1 MNNVQMKVRV
11 AISSDFLFAFAR
23 IPRNQQAKVM
33 SFVSKFRNNP
43 TASGINY
50 EKIGAASDKNL
61 RSVRIDEAYRGIVL
75 KPDKDNVYV
84 LLWVDH
90 HDEAY
95 RWAENKQCLI
105 HPETG
110 SIQILDV
117 DSERPEPV
125 LQAATEQRRPLF
137 EKIRDREMAR
147 LGVPADQLQL
157 VRAVCSDEELDRLAD
172 RLPQEAYEALYY
184 LSQGMTYEEVLR
196 DLDRDQSDR
205 PVDTADF
212 AAALDNPDTQRRFY
226 VVEDDLELTAIM
238 QAPLEQWRIF
248 LHPSQRRLVE
258 RQWNGPVRVLGG
270 AGTGKTVAA
279 MHRARWLAEKVFNQ
293 EGDRILFTT
302 FTRNLAADIQASLGK
317 ICSRETLRRIEVVN
331 LDRWVGGFLRKNGY
345 EREIYYPRGEN
356 RLWND
361 AMNLKPAD
369 VELPESFYREEWER
383 VIQPNGIRTLEDYF
397 KVVRSGRGVSIN
409 RVVRKKV
416 WAVFQEYR
424 NLLSENSLSEIN
436 DAMLDAAVV
445 LENSKTGTGYRAII
459 VDEAQDMGQQ
469 AFRLLRKM
477 LPEGKNDI
485 FIVGDAHQRIYGNQ
499 AVLGKCGINIVGRAH
514 KLKINY
520 RTTDETKNWAM
531 HLLLED
537 QADDLDGGSDDQKGY
552 KSLMHGNAPLVKHFA
567 EFKDEIAFIKDYLQK
582 LPASEN
588 QLANV
593 CLVARTESLRDQYA
607 QAIGN
612 EIKTILIHR
621 TEPEDRSRPG
631 LRLATMH
638 RVKGLEFDY
647 MLIVGVNRGVVPL
660 ERVEARS
667 DDPVIN
673 GDQEKQERALL
684 YVAATRAKKEVLVT
698 SHGTPSPF
706 LVK

>member
-1 MNNVQMKVRV
+1 MKVRV
-11 AISSDFLFAFAR
+11 AISADFLLAFAR

-43 TASGINY
+43 AASGINY
-50 EKIGAASDKNL
+50 EKITAAQDKNL
-61 RSVRIDEAYRGIVL
+61 RSVRIDEAYRGIIL

-95 RWAENKQCLI
+95 RWAQNKQCLI

-110 SIQILDV
+110 SIQIFDV
-117 DSERPEPV
+117 ENE
-125 LQAATEQRRPLF
+125 LQAAAQPVYSEQRRPVF
-137 EKIRDREMAR
+137 ESYKDRELAR
-147 LGVPADQLQL
+147 LGVPADQLSL
-157 VRAVCSDEELDRLAD
+157 VRGVCSAAELEQLAG
-172 RLPQEAYEALYY
+172 RLPQEAFEALYY
-184 LSQGMTYEEVLR
+184 LSEGMTYDEVLR
-196 DLDRDQSDR
+196 DLDRDRNDK

-258 RQWNGPVRVLGG
+258 KHWNGPVRVLGG

-279 MHRARWLAEKVFNQ
+279 MHRAKWLAENVFNQ

-302 FTRNLAADIQASLGK
+302 FTRNLAADIQSSLGK

-331 LDRWVGGFLRKNGY
+331 LDRWVGAFLRKNGY
-345 EREIYYPRGEN
+345 DREIYYPRNEN

-361 AMNLKPAD
+361 ALNLKPAD

-409 RVVRKKV
+409 KVVRKKV

-424 NLLSENSLSEIN
+424 NLLSENGLSEIS
-436 DAMLDAAVV
+436 DAMLDTAVV
-445 LENSKTGTGYRAII
+445 LENSKAGTGYRAII
-459 VDEAQDMGQQ
+459 VDEAQDMGPQ

-477 LPEGKNDI
+477 VPEGKNDI

-520 RTTDETKNWAM
+520 RTTDETKKWAM
-531 HLLLED
+531 RLLLED

-567 EFKDEIAFIKDYLQK
+567 EFKDEIAFIKEYLQK

-593 CLVARTESLRDQYA
+593 CLVARTEALRDQYA

-612 EIKTILIHR
+612 DFKTILIHR

-647 MLIVGVNRGVVPL
+647 MLIVGVNKGVLPL
-660 ERVEARS
+660 ERNEAQS
-667 DDPVIN
+667 DDPLISN
-673 GDQEKQERALL
+673 DREKQERALL

-698 SHGTPSPF
+698 SNGTPSPF
-706 LVK
+706 LV

>member
-11 AISSDFLFAFAR
+11 AISADFLLAFAR

-43 TASGINY
+43 AASGINY
-50 EKIGAASDKNL
+50 EKITAAQDKNL
-61 RSVRIDEAYRGIVL
+61 RSVRIDEAYRGIIL

-95 RWAENKQCLI
+95 RWAQNKQCLI

-110 SIQILDV
+110 SIQIFDV
-117 DSERPEPV
+117 ENE
-125 LQAATEQRRPLF
+125 LQAAAQPVYSEQHRPVF
-137 EKIRDREMAR
+137 ESYKDRELAR
-147 LGVPADQLQL
+147 LGVPADQLSL
-157 VRAVCSDEELDRLAD
+157 VRGVCSAAELEQLAG
-172 RLPQEAYEALYY
+172 RLPQEAFEALYY
-184 LSQGMTYEEVLR
+184 LSEGMTYDEVLR
-196 DLDRDQSDR
+196 DLDRDRNDK

-258 RQWNGPVRVLGG
+258 KQWNGPVRVLGG

-279 MHRARWLAEKVFNQ
+279 MHRAKWLAENVFNQ

-302 FTRNLAADIQASLGK
+302 FTRNLAADIQSSLGK

-331 LDRWVGGFLRKNGY
+331 LDRWVGVFLRKNGY
-345 EREIYYPRGEN
+345 DREIYYPRNEN

-361 AMNLKPAD
+361 ALNLKPAD

-409 RVVRKKV
+409 KVVRKKV

-424 NLLSENSLSEIN
+424 NLLSENGLSEIS
-436 DAMLDAAVV
+436 DAMLDTAVV
-445 LENSKTGTGYRAII
+445 LENSKAGTGYRAII
-459 VDEAQDMGQQ
+459 VDEAQDMGPQ

-477 LPEGKNDI
+477 VPEGKNDI

-531 HLLLED
+531 RLLLED

-567 EFKDEIAFIKDYLQK
+567 EFKDEIAFIKEYLQK

-593 CLVARTESLRDQYA
+593 CLVARTEALRDQYA

-612 EIKTILIHR
+612 DFKTILIHR

-647 MLIVGVNRGVVPL
+647 MLIVGVNKGVLPL
-660 ERVEARS
+660 ERNEAQS
-667 DDPVIN
+667 DDPLISS
-673 GDQEKQERALL
+673 DREKQERALL

-698 SHGTPSPF
+698 SNGTPSPF
-706 LVK
+706 LV

>member
-11 AISSDFLFAFAR
+11 AISADFLLAFAR

-33 SFVSKFRNNP
+33 GFVTKFRGNP

-50 EKIGAASDKNL
+50 EKINAAHDKNL

-75 KPDKDNVYV
+75 RPEKDNVYV

-95 RWAENKQCLI
+95 RWAANKQCLI

-110 SIQILDV
+110 SIQIFDV
-117 DSERPEPV
+117 ETEV
-125 LQAATEQRRPLF
+125 AAAPSPAASDHRKPLF
-137 EKIRDREMAR
+137 KKYKDRELVR
-147 LGVPADQLQL
+147 LGVPAELLPL
-157 VRAVCSDEELDRLAD
+157 VRNVYSGEELDGLVG

-184 LSQGMTYEEVLR
+184 LAEGMTYDEVLR
-196 DLDRDQSDR
+196 DLDRSEES
-205 PVDTADF
+205 VAIDTADF

-248 LHPSQRRLVE
+248 LHPSQRKLVE
-258 RQWNGPVRVLGG
+258 RHWNGPVRVLGG

-302 FTRNLAADIQASLGK
+302 FTRNLAADIQANLGK
-317 ICSRETLRRIEVVN
+317 ICSREVLRRIEVIN
-331 LDRWVGGFLRKNGY
+331 IDRWVGTFLRKNGY
-345 EREIYYPRGEN
+345 DRKIFYPKNSN
-356 RLWND
+356 RLWDD

-369 VELPESFYREEWER
+369 IELPESFYREEWER
-383 VIQPNGIRTLEDYF
+383 VIQPNGVRTLEDYF
-397 KVVRSGRGVSIN
+397 KVVRSGRGVSITK
-409 RVVRKKV
+409 VVRKKV

-424 NLLSENSLSEIN
+424 NLLSENSMSEIS
-436 DAMLDAAVV
+436 DAMFDAAVV

-459 VDEAQDMGQQ
+459 VDEAQDMGPQ
-469 AFRLLRKM
+469 AFRLIRKM
-477 LPEGKNDI
+477 VPAEKNDI

-531 HLLLED
+531 RLLVEN
-537 QADDLDGGSDDQKGY
+537 QADDLDGGTDNQKGY
-552 KSLMHGNAPLVKHFA
+552 KSLLHGSAPLVKNFA
-567 EFKDEIAFIKDYLQK
+567 DFKEEIAFIKDYLKK
-582 LPASEN
+582 LPTADN
-588 QLANV
+588 QLTNV
-593 CLVARTESLRDQYA
+593 CLVTRTEVLRDQYA
-607 QAIGN
+607 QALGT
-612 EIKTILIHR
+612 EFETMLIHR
-621 TEPEDRSRPG
+621 TEAEDRSQPG

-647 MLIVGVNRGVVPL
+647 MLIVGVNQGVVPL
-660 ERVEARS
+660 DRSDAQS
-667 DDPVIN
+667 DDPLV
-673 GDQEKQERALL
+673 GSDHDKQERALL

-706 LVK
+706 LA

>member
-11 AISSDFLFAFAR
+11 AISADFLLAFAR

-43 TASGINY
+43 AASGINY
-50 EKIGAASDKNL
+50 EKITAAQDKNL
-61 RSVRIDEAYRGIVL
+61 RSVRIDEAYRGIIL

-95 RWAENKQCLI
+95 RWAQNKQCLI

-110 SIQILDV
+110 SIQIFDV
-117 DSERPEPV
+117 ENE
-125 LQAATEQRRPLF
+125 LQAAAQPVYSEQRRPVF
-137 EKIRDREMAR
+137 ESYKDRELVR
-147 LGVPADQLQL
+147 LGVPADQLSL
-157 VRAVCSDEELDRLAD
+157 VRGVCSAAELEQLAG
-172 RLPQEAYEALYY
+172 RLPQEAFEALYY
-184 LSQGMTYEEVLR
+184 LSEGMTYDEVLR
-196 DLDRDQSDR
+196 DLDRDRNDK

-258 RQWNGPVRVLGG
+258 KHWNGPVRVLGG

-279 MHRARWLAEKVFNQ
+279 MHRAKWLAENVFNQ

-302 FTRNLAADIQASLGK
+302 FTRNLAADIQSSLGK

-331 LDRWVGGFLRKNGY
+331 LDRWVGAFLRKNGY
-345 EREIYYPRGEN
+345 EREIYYPRNEN

-361 AMNLKPAD
+361 ALNLKPAD

-397 KVVRSGRGVSIN
+397 KVVRSGRGISIN
-409 RVVRKKV
+409 KVVRKKV

-424 NLLSENSLSEIN
+424 NLLSENGLSEIS
-436 DAMLDAAVV
+436 DAMLDTAVV
-445 LENSKTGTGYRAII
+445 LENSKAGTGYRAII
-459 VDEAQDMGQQ
+459 VDEAQDMGPQ

-477 LPEGKNDI
+477 VPEGKNDI

-531 HLLLED
+531 RLLLED

-567 EFKDEIAFIKDYLQK
+567 ELKDEIAFIKEYLQK

-593 CLVARTESLRDQYA
+593 CLVARTEALRDQYA

-612 EIKTILIHR
+612 DFKTILIHR

-647 MLIVGVNRGVVPL
+647 MLIVGVNKGVLPL
-660 ERVEARS
+660 ERNEAQS
-667 DDPVIN
+667 DDPLISS
-673 GDQEKQERALL
+673 DREKQERALL

-698 SHGTPSPF
+698 SNGTPSPF
-706 LVK
+706 LV

>member
-11 AISSDFLFAFAR
+11 AISADFLLAFAR

-43 TASGINY
+43 AASGINY
-50 EKIGAASDKNL
+50 EKITAAQDKNL
-61 RSVRIDEAYRGIVL
+61 RSVRIDEAYRGIIL

-95 RWAENKQCLI
+95 RWAQNKQCLI

-110 SIQILDV
+110 SIQIFDV
-117 DSERPEPV
+117 ENE
-125 LQAATEQRRPLF
+125 LQAAAQPVYSEQRRPVF
-137 EKIRDREMAR
+137 ESYKDRELAR
-147 LGVPADQLQL
+147 LGVPADQLSL
-157 VRAVCSDEELDRLAD
+157 VRGVCSAAELEQLAG
-172 RLPQEAYEALYY
+172 RLPQEAFEALYY
-184 LSQGMTYEEVLR
+184 LSEGMTYDEVLR
-196 DLDRDQSDR
+196 DLDRDRNDK

-258 RQWNGPVRVLGG
+258 KQWNGPVRVLGG

-279 MHRARWLAEKVFNQ
+279 MHRAKWLAENVFNQ

-302 FTRNLAADIQASLGK
+302 FTRNLAADIQSSLGK

-331 LDRWVGGFLRKNGY
+331 LDRWVGVFLRKNGY
-345 EREIYYPRGEN
+345 DREIYYPRNEN

-361 AMNLKPAD
+361 ALNLKPAD

-409 RVVRKKV
+409 KVVRKKV

-424 NLLSENSLSEIN
+424 NLLSENGLSEIS
-436 DAMLDAAVV
+436 DAMLDTAVV
-445 LENSKTGTGYRAII
+445 LENSKAGTGYRAII
-459 VDEAQDMGQQ
+459 VDEAQDMGPQ

-477 LPEGKNDI
+477 VPEGKNDI

-531 HLLLED
+531 RLLLED

-567 EFKDEIAFIKDYLQK
+567 EFKDEIAFIKEYLQK

-593 CLVARTESLRDQYA
+593 CLVARTEALRDQYA

-612 EIKTILIHR
+612 DFKTILIHR

-647 MLIVGVNRGVVPL
+647 MLIVGVNKGILPL
-660 ERVEARS
+660 ERNEAQS
-667 DDPVIN
+667 DDPLISSDN
-673 GDQEKQERALL
+673 EKQERALL

-698 SHGTPSPF
+698 SNGTPSPF
-706 LVK
+706 LV

>member
-1 MNNVQMKVRV
+1 MKVRV
-11 AISSDFLFAFAR
+11 AISADFLLAFAR

-43 TASGINY
+43 AASGINY
-50 EKIGAASDKNL
+50 EKITAAQDKNL
-61 RSVRIDEAYRGIVL
+61 RSVRIDEAYRGIIL

-95 RWAENKQCLI
+95 RWAQNKQCLI

-110 SIQILDV
+110 SIQIFDV
-117 DSERPEPV
+117 ENE
-125 LQAATEQRRPLF
+125 LQAAAQPVYSEQRRPVF
-137 EKIRDREMAR
+137 ESYKDRELAR
-147 LGVPADQLQL
+147 LGVPADQLSL
-157 VRAVCSDEELDRLAD
+157 VRGVCSAAELEQLAG
-172 RLPQEAYEALYY
+172 RLPQEAFEALYY
-184 LSQGMTYEEVLR
+184 LSEGMTYDEVLR
-196 DLDRDQSDR
+196 DLDRDRNDK

-258 RQWNGPVRVLGG
+258 KQWNGPVRVLGG

-279 MHRARWLAEKVFNQ
+279 MHRAKWLAENVFNQ

-302 FTRNLAADIQASLGK
+302 FTRNLAADIQSSLGK

-331 LDRWVGGFLRKNGY
+331 LDRWVGVFLRKNGY
-345 EREIYYPRGEN
+345 DREIYYPRNEN

-361 AMNLKPAD
+361 ALNLKPAD

-409 RVVRKKV
+409 KVVRKKV

-424 NLLSENSLSEIN
+424 NLLSENGLSEIS
-436 DAMLDAAVV
+436 DAMLDTAVV
-445 LENSKTGTGYRAII
+445 LENSKAGTGYRAII
-459 VDEAQDMGQQ
+459 VDEAQDMGPQ

-477 LPEGKNDI
+477 VPEGKNDI

-531 HLLLED
+531 RLLLED

-567 EFKDEIAFIKDYLQK
+567 EFKDEIAFIKEYLQK

-593 CLVARTESLRDQYA
+593 CLVARTEALRDQYA

-612 EIKTILIHR
+612 DFKTILIHR

-647 MLIVGVNRGVVPL
+647 MLIVGVNKGILPL
-660 ERVEARS
+660 ERNEAQS
-667 DDPVIN
+667 DDPLISSDN
-673 GDQEKQERALL
+673 EKQERALL

-698 SHGTPSPF
+698 SNGTPSPF
-706 LVK
+706 LV